1 MKKVIIR
8 FVLYLITI
16 SWIIGG
22 FFIDRT
28 ISAEIQRTYTGMWNL
43 IIFDGFW
50 YFLLALLVLIRSR
63 MSVSMPVK
71 TVMISS
77 GVCLV
82 VSAVGL
88 IYGFFNSPYIYS
100 LYMLVML
107 PVAADLFDMVCAA
120 VRKNRT

>member
-1 MKKVIIR
+1 MKKVVIR
-8 FVLYLITI
+8 FALYLITI

-63 MSVSMPVK
+63 MSASMPVK

-82 VSAVGL
+82 VSIVGL
-88 IYGFFNSPYIYS
+88 VVGYFNSPFIFN
-100 LYMLVML
+100 LYLLVML
-107 PVAADLFDMVCAA
+107 PVTADLFDMVCAA
-120 VRKNRT
+120 LRKNRV

>member
-1 MKKVIIR
+1 MKKVVIR
-8 FVLYLITI
+8 FALYLITI

-22 FFIDRT
+22 FAIHRSIDAA
-28 ISAEIQRTYTGMWNL
+28 IHRTYTGMWNL

-82 VSAVGL
+82 VSIVGL
-88 IYGFFNSPYIYS
+88 VYGFFNSPYIYS
-100 LYMLVML
+100 LYLLVML

-120 VRKNRT
+120 LRKNRV

>member
-16 SWIIGG
+16 GWIIGG
-22 FFIDRT
+22 FAIHRSID
-28 ISAEIQRTYTGMWNL
+28 AVIQRTYTGMWNL
-43 IIFDGFW
+43 IIFDAVW
-50 YFLLALLVLIRSR
+50 YLLLSLLVLIRSR